1 MFSKKSRNFACRRS
15 HLLSGTAD
23 ATGRPLPPLNWA
35 LLILFIAPQVADIVT
50 TNYALAVPGN
60 WEVNPLMKF
69 FQTYLGPAWW
79 LPKTVAIALAT
90 TVVLRI
96 RRAWP
101 IACAVSYY
109 VLIVSGNLACLYSA
123 RSG

>member
-1 MFSKKSRNFACRRS
+1 MRGSEQR
-15 HLLSGTAD
+15 LLSEKSWD
-23 ATGRPLPPLNWA
+23 AVPARAQVRRGDVVTEPSSRAPPRTIWV
-35 LLILFIAPQVADIVT
+35 LLILFISLQVADIIT

-109 VLIVSGNLACLYSA
+109 VLIV
-123 RSG
+123 